1 VPIFEF
7 VCEACGSGRKFSVL
21 VGVVAEAPRPRC
33 PVCGGENLTRAVSR
47 FARTRSGESRLD
59 ALTTSMD
66 GLDQSDT
73 SAMRST
79 LRELVSEAGED
90 ELSRDEVNELV
101 EESLEN

>member
-7 VCEACGSGRKFSVL
+7 VCDACRSGRKFSVL
-21 VGVVAEAPRPRC
+21 VGVVADAPEPRC
-33 PVCGGENLTRAVSR
+33 PACGSENLTRAVSR
-47 FARTRSGESRLD
+47 FARTTE
-59 ALTTSMD
+59 SMD
-66 GLDQSDT
+66 GLDQSD
-73 SAMRST
+73 SASMRST